1 MKNYLHLQHACATL
15 TLPVFITSNHSCAE
29 CLDSGTACNHI
40 CCYNWY
46 LKTGIKNGFLE
57 QSKDGLQFKTKAA
70 SRTEHTKS
78 CSKSLSDFCSVSEAL
93 SKASMRKKRPHK
105 NKSESKQ
112 VTKKSKLATLTRL
125 PKVKQSPL
133 SKQSQLMYK
142 SQVTSMQKTMH
153 AGKDLLKNRLSTIEL
168 IAGHLQ
174 CWNDVSNEE
183 KRNLHKNFKYIHDII
198 GKPIITKTSFL
209 CELTTLDAIPRML
222 CMHIVGCVHSTTLT
236 GKSDLLLRC

>member
-1 MKNYLHLQHACATL
+1 MHVQHLHSL
-15 TLPVFITSNHSCAE
+15 VFITSNHSCAE

-46 LKTGIKNGFLE
+46 LNTGIKNGFLE

-70 SRTEHTKS
+70 SCTEHTKS
-78 CSKSLSDFCSVSEAL
+78 CSKSWSDFCSVSEAL
-93 SKASMRKKRPHK
+93 SKASMRKKRPRK

-112 VTKKSKLATLTRL
+112 VTKKSKLATLTRF

-142 SQVTSMQKTMH
+142 SQVTSMQKTMY

-168 IAGHLQ
+168 MIAGHLQ

-183 KRNLHKNFKYIHDII
+183 KRNLHKNVKYVHDII
-198 GKPIITKTSFL
+198 GKPIHTKTSFL

-222 CMHIVGCVHSTTLT
+222 CILWAVCTQQRLQARTIY
-236 GKSDLLLRC
+236 C